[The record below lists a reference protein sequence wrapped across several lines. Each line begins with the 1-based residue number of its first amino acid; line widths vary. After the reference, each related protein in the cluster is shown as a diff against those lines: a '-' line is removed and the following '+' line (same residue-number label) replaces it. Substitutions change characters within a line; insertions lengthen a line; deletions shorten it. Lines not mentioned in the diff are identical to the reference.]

1 MFLTCLTI
9 SISNVCCANFL
20 ARYKARFCLF
30 ICCTDFL
37 PFSKATEEEILGAGS
52 EPSEAEGVKTNSK
65 EVNIANSYRT

>member
-9 SISNVCCANFL
+9 SIFNACCANFL
-20 ARYKARFCLF
+20 ARFKARFCLF
-30 ICCTDFL
+30 ACCTDFL

-65 EVNIANSYRT
+65 EVNISNSYRT